1 MAPPD
6 PKESGMGAG
15 RLSRQGSNSSLMRPE
30 SATQYVDDKQLGP
43 QKMKQKVNQR
53 LAHDQW
59 HQGPP
64 KFSGGGLPPRS
75 AQKPRRDEEDED
87 SEENYDEGFEDAD
100 EVERIR
106 IAMEREKNKAQ
117 QHIPRQPK
125 EDRAASRLKFGAG
138 PKDNAPSFAN
148 EKNLESF
155 SRPKTLLGVD

>member
-1 MAPPD
+1 
-6 PKESGMGAG
+6 
-15 RLSRQGSNSSLMRPE
+15 MRPE

-43 QKMKQKVNQR
+43 QKLKQKVNQK

-75 AQKPRRDEEDED
+75 AQKPKRDEDDED

-106 IAMEREKNKAQ
+106 IAMEREKNKA
-117 QHIPRQPK
+117 
-125 EDRAASRLKFGAG
+125 
-138 PKDNAPSFAN
+138 
-148 EKNLESF
+148 
-155 SRPKTLLGVD
+155 